1 MRSWPGTVP
10 MTNLAPPL
18 LADHPLRAALND
30 EVHARPP
37 EALRAPLIASFLAM
51 YSPDGDRA
59 AEWAHLARLAEQH
72 GVHLDGPPRIHLS
85 LELGAFRLRFERHS
99 EFARYKFIV
108 TGDDGGPF
116 ERTALSRV
124 PADWVAALAGK
135 IMVATHVSVL
145 KHGGS
150 APDYDD
156 LAARCFDGNTLIA
169 AEVGDGAA
177 IAMTDFRV
185 RADRFGRL
193 LLIDRSLTP
202 RQLGRM
208 LQRLLEIDSYRMM
221 ALLALPVA
229 RELAPFLTRAEA
241 ELTAITASLGG
252 AREQDEPQLLER
264 LTQLGAS
271 IESRI
276 AVNDFRF
283 GAAAAYWGLVQQ
295 RIADLRE
302 VRIPGLQTFREF
314 IELRLAPAMNTCR
327 TMEQREESLSAR
339 TARANQ
345 LLATRVDI
353 SHERQNQALLESM
366 NRRASVQL
374 RLQQTVEGL
383 SVAAV
388 TYYAA
393 GLVGYCAKGLKA
405 AGMHLDPEITVAICV
420 PILAA
425 VTALGVA
432 RIHRMVQR
440 SGH

>member
-1 MRSWPGTVP
+1 
-10 MTNLAPPL
+10 MTAVTSPP

-37 EALRAPLIASFLAM
+37 EALVAPLMASFLAL
-51 YSPDGDRA
+51 YSPDGDRET
-59 AEWAHLARLAEQH
+59 EWAHLVRLAQRH
-72 GVHLDGPPRIHLS
+72 GVRLDGPPRIHLS
-85 LELGAFRLRFERHS
+85 LDLGAFRLRFERHS
-99 EFARYKFIV
+99 EFVRYKFIV

-116 ERTALSRV
+116 ERTALSSV
-124 PADWVAALAGK
+124 PADWVAALAGT

-145 KHGGS
+145 KDRDTTIH
-150 APDYDD
+150 YDEI
-156 LAARCFDGNTLIA
+156 AGRWFDGNTLIA
-169 AEVGDGAA
+169 AEVGDEAA
-177 IAMTDFRV
+177 VAVTDFHV
-185 RADRFGRL
+185 RADGFGRL

-229 RELAPFLTRAEA
+229 RELGPFLIRAEA
-241 ELTAITASLGG
+241 ELTAITAALGG
-252 AREQDEPQLLER
+252 ARETDEPQLLER
-264 LTQLGAS
+264 LTQLGAAL
-271 IESRI
+271 ESRI
-276 AVNDFRF
+276 AANDFRF
-283 GAAAAYWGLVQQ
+283 GAAAAYWELVQQ
-295 RIADLRE
+295 RIAELRE
-302 VRIPGLQTFREF
+302 IRIAGQQTFREF
-314 IELRLAPAMNTCR
+314 IERRLAPAMNTCR
-327 TMEQREESLSAR
+327 TMAQREESLSAR

-366 NRRASVQL
+366 NRRGSLQL

-405 AGMHLDPEITVAICV
+405 AGMQLDPEIIVAISV

-425 VTALGVA
+425 ITALAVA
-432 RIHRMVQR
+432 RIHRMVAR

>member
-1 MRSWPGTVP
+1 MTSPVP
-10 MTNLAPPL
+10 SMP
-18 LADHPLRAALND
+18 ADHPLRAVLND

-37 EALRAPLIASFLAM
+37 ESLVAPLTASFLAL

-59 AEWAHLARLAEQH
+59 AEWAHLSLLAARH
-72 GVHLDGPPRIHLS
+72 GVRLDGPPRIHLS
-85 LELGAFRLRFERHS
+85 LDLGAFRLRFERHS
-99 EFARYKFIV
+99 EFARYKFIL
-108 TGDDGGPF
+108 TGDDGGRF

-124 PADWVAALAGK
+124 PADWVAGLGGK
-135 IMVATHVSVL
+135 VMVATHVSVMKL
-145 KHGGS
+145 AGT
-150 APDYDD
+150 APDYDA
-156 LAARCFDGNTLIA
+156 LTHRWFDGNALIA
-169 AEVGDGAA
+169 AEVGEGAA
-177 IAMTDFRV
+177 IAVTDFRV
-185 RADRFGRL
+185 RADGFGRL
-193 LLIDRSLTP
+193 LLLDRSLTP
-202 RQLGRM
+202 RQMGRM

-221 ALLALPVA
+221 ALLALPEA
-229 RELAPFLTRAEA
+229 RALAPFLTRAEA
-241 ELTAITASLGG
+241 ELTAITAALGG
-252 AREQDEPQLLER
+252 AREEDEPQLLER

-276 AVNDFRF
+276 AINDFRF
-283 GAAAAYWGLVQQ
+283 GAAAAYYALVQQ
-295 RIADLRE
+295 RIAELRE

-314 IELRLAPAMNTCR
+314 TERRLAPAMNTCR

-366 NRRASVQL
+366 NQRASVQL

-405 AGMHLDPEITVAICV
+405 AGLHIDTELTVGMSIPIIAAI
-420 PILAA
+420 
-425 VTALGVA
+425 TALGVA
-432 RIHRMVQR
+432 KIHRMVER

>member
-1 MRSWPGTVP
+1 
-10 MTNLAPPL
+10 MTDPRPSMP
-18 LADHPLRAALND
+18 ADHPLRAVLND

-37 EALRAPLIASFLAM
+37 EALIAPLTASFLAL

-59 AEWAHLARLAEQH
+59 AEWAHLRDLAERH
-72 GVHLDGPPRIHLS
+72 GVALEGPPRIHLS
-85 LELGAFRLRFERHS
+85 LDLGAFRLRFERHS
-99 EFARYKFIV
+99 EFARYKFII
-108 TGDDGGPF
+108 GDDDDGPF

-124 PADWVAALAGK
+124 PADWVASLGGK
-135 IMVATHVSVL
+135 VMVATHVAVQKL
-145 KHGGS
+145 HGP
-150 APDYDD
+150 APDYDV
-156 LAARCFDGNTLIA
+156 LASHCFDGNALIA

-185 RADRFGRL
+185 RADGFGRL
-193 LLIDRSLTP
+193 LLIDRGLTP
-202 RQLGRM
+202 RQMGRM

-221 ALLALPVA
+221 ALLALPEA
-229 RELAPFLTRAEA
+229 RALGPFLTRAEA

-252 AREQDEPQLLER
+252 AREEDEPELLER
-264 LTQLGAS
+264 LTQLGAA

-283 GAAAAYWGLVQQ
+283 NAAAAYYRLVQQ
-295 RIADLRE
+295 RIAELRE
-302 VRIPGLQTFREF
+302 VRITGLQTFREF
-314 IELRLAPAMNTCR
+314 IERRLAPAMNTCR

-393 GLVGYCAKGLKA
+393 GLVGYLAKGLKA
-405 AGMHLDPEITVAICV
+405 AGMQIDAELTVGISIPV
-420 PILAA
+420 IA
-425 VTALGVA
+425 VITALGVA
-432 RIHRMVQR
+432 KIHRMVER